1 MKWKASSWPRPSNT
15 FISSSLRPTLWIS
28 TKSYLI
34 PRHTLCGERIDMTT
48 DYRLLTTDYLMQ
60 VSRYLSLILLGMTL
74 DSCSERQF
82 DSKTEGEKLLARDAE
97 WADLATA
104 GKDIEKVVSYWA
116 DDAVLIFPG
125 QPVLEGKAAIRAY
138 VTASFNTPGFKI
150 HWVSQRPE
158 FSPDGK
164 LAYMR
169 GTDELTVPGSNGG
182 TMTIHLRGIS
192 VWRLDPD
199 KQWRCVVD
207 ISNEGPPTTPNS

>member
-1 MKWKASSWPRPSNT
+1 
-15 FISSSLRPTLWIS
+15 
-28 TKSYLI
+28 
-34 PRHTLCGERIDMTT
+34 
-48 DYRLLTTDYLMQ
+48 MQ
-60 VSRYLSLILLGMTL
+60 PSRYLSLLLLILALN
-74 DSCSERQF
+74 SCSQRDF
-82 DSKTEGEKLLARDAE
+82 DSKTEGGKLLRRDAE

-104 GKDIEKVVSYWA
+104 GTDVEKVLSYWSE
-116 DDAVLIFPG
+116 DAVLIFPG

-150 HWVSQRPE
+150 HWVSQRPV
-158 FSPDGK
+158 FSLDGK

-169 GTDELTVPGSNGG
+169 GTDELTLPGSNGG

-207 ISNEGPPTTPNS
+207 ISNEAPPTPGS